1 MASTLERKA
10 IVGEVTF
17 LDPRDKL
24 ATATVYAAPNGARTC
39 QLKLEH
45 FLVKASIGTVL
56 PTTKCRNF
64 IKGSLVEKLPIYE
77 QDRRVI
83 AQSSHSSQVT
93 LSQVTAQSSH
103 TQLSQVTAQSSHSS
117 VKSQLSQ
124 VTAQSSNS
132 SVKSQLSQVTAQS
145 SNSSVKS
152 QLSQV
157 TAQSS
162 HSSVK

>member
-1 MASTLERKA
+1 MVVMGERKQHFVGPQILCEIISTLWSCKQKCRQKA
-10 IVGEVTF
+10 IRTVGDIIVI
-17 LDPRDKL
+17 
-24 ATATVYAAPNGARTC
+24 AV
-39 QLKLEH
+39 
-45 FLVKASIGTVL
+45 
-56 PTTKCRNF
+56 F

-77 QDRRVI
+77 QDRRII

-93 LSQVTAQSSH
+93 
-103 TQLSQVTAQSSHSS
+103 LSQVTAQSSHSS

-124 VTAQSSNS
+124 VTAQSSHN